1 MIDRKT
7 AIESINEVIE
17 KINESKNILA
27 KDYYR
32 IINRY
37 IELKNDYINIS
48 LEMTIVEDEESL
60 KNDGFTISSPMSE
73 KFGDKNSSIDL
84 VFEPNQECEIK
95 SFVLMARDKLI
106 EAIKSFTLEVISKF
120 PELEIIQV
128 SVDKF
133 VNALLN

>member
-1 MIDRKT
+1 M
-7 AIESINEVIE
+7 
-17 KINESKNILA
+17 
-27 KDYYR
+27 
-32 IINRY
+32 
-37 IELKNDYINIS
+37 
-48 LEMTIVEDEESL
+48 
-60 KNDGFTISSPMSE
+60 
-73 KFGDKNSSIDL
+73 

-106 EAIKSFTLEVISKF
+106 EAVRSFTLEVISKF

>member
-7 AIESINEVIE
+7 AIESINKVIE

-27 KDYYR
+27 KDYDR
-32 IINRY
+32 IINRF
-37 IELKNDYINIS
+37 IKLKNDYIDIS
-48 LEMTIVEDEESL
+48 LEMTLVENEEYL

-84 VFEPNQECEIK
+84 VFESNQECEIK

-128 SVDKF
+128 LVGNF
-133 VNALLN
+133 VNALLK

>member
-48 LEMTIVEDEESL
+48 FEMTIVEDEESL

-73 KFGDKNSSIDL
+73 KFGDKN
-84 VFEPNQECEIK
+84 
-95 SFVLMARDKLI
+95 
-106 EAIKSFTLEVISKF
+106 
-120 PELEIIQV
+120 
-128 SVDKF
+128 
-133 VNALLN
+133 